1 MYRLLHW
8 RFIFLQVIKIT
19 GKKNGFKRKMY
30 WKNSWFLDQAES
42 LILVLH
48 QEFDADR
55 IRSRAQVRSGPG
67 ASAFAVKKGTGNCM
81 SV

>member
-1 MYRLLHW
+1 
-8 RFIFLQVIKIT
+8 
-19 GKKNGFKRKMY
+19 MY
-30 WKNSWFLDQAES
+30 WKNSWFLDPAES
-42 LILVLH
+42 LILVSH